1 MMLALGILSV
11 LVLLGGLFATIQVAG
26 KGDKEYQNETKGNV
40 TRLTLIYMALFIII
54 IVGFF
59 IYIKW
64 IV

>member
-1 MMLALGILSV
+1 MMLSLGILGV

-26 KGDKEYQNETKGNV
+26 SGDKEYQNETKGNV

-59 IYIKW
+59 IYLKW